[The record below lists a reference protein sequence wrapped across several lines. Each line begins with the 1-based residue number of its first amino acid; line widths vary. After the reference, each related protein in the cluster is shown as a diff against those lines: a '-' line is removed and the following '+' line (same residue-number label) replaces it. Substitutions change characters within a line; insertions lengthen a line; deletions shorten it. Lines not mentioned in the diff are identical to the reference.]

1 MNNQELL
8 NHLNQHVIKVVQSY
22 NKVPYVFWG
31 EENLDLEEIKF
42 KMWVQG
48 MQDII
53 KYIEFKK

>member
-1 MNNQELL
+1 MNNQTLVNDL
-8 NHLNQHVIKVVQSY
+8 NRHIIRVVQSY
-22 NKVPYVFWG
+22 NKVPYVFFG
-31 EENLDLEEIKF
+31 EENLNLEEIKF